1 MENIYCHNFLLY
13 RWRKTSEY
21 MFFFPARNGSGF
33 PFGNLSLSL
42 SPPGPQPLLPCVNT
56 DKGL

>member
-21 MFFFPARNGSGF
+21 VFFFSQLEMEVASPLEISPSLCLPQA
-33 PFGNLSLSL
+33 PNLSF
-42 SPPGPQPLLPCVNT
+42 PV
-56 DKGL
+56 